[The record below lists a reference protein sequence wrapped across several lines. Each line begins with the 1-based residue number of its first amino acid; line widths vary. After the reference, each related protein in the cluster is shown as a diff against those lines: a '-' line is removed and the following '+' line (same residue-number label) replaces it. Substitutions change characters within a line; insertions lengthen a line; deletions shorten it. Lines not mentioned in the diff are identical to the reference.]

1 MGLPQRF
8 ESERVMIIKK
18 EYKFYAAHRNA
29 QLSDK
34 CRNLHGHRY
43 GIVVHFEVERDGALS
58 TLFGDFDA
66 KIEPHLK
73 EHYDHGLLIDVNDP
87 LFPYLQSY
95 VEETGDALR
104 FNKFDVPTTV
114 ENLAY
119 KLFCEFTE
127 FGFRIERVEVR
138 ETDTS
143 VISYTREDWI
153 ADSRRAATL
162 AEAPT
167 RIESL

>member
-1 MGLPQRF
+1 M
-8 ESERVMIIKK
+8 
-18 EYKFYAAHRNA
+18 
-29 QLSDK
+29 
-34 CRNLHGHRY
+34 
-43 GIVVHFEVERDGALS
+43 
-58 TLFGDFDA
+58 
-66 KIEPHLK
+66 
-73 EHYDHGLLIDVNDP
+73 
-87 LFPYLQSY
+87 
-95 VEETGDALR
+95 R